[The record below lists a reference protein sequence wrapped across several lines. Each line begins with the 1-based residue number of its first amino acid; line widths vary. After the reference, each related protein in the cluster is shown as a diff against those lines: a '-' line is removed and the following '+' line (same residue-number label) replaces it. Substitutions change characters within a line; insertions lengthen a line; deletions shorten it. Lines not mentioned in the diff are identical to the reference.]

1 MKLGFVLK
9 ITNEGVPG
17 ETFSI
22 NKKDSWAR
30 YTEDVRTPIKELV
43 NFDGTEK
50 VVYLV
55 KFLGDIGYLI
65 CVIKA
70 RPEGSGRPNDNTAAW
85 IFFPAIVNISSEE
98 TVKVLKT
105 VEEAISGKKGTNF
118 EQLNIL
124 FDHEYETNNVLI
136 SAVGTIC
143 SRSDSTYT
151 IRYYNGDFTLYE
163 LLGNYIAQQEYSNYK
178 GIILIDKTMGIKHSS
193 NSELNFEPRQI
204 CTYNPISHIDGFT
217 PFIFAN
223 NQCIPFEKSLE
234 VPIGTPITIYW
245 KKNGYGIIK
254 KTFVA
259 EHNSI
264 YPETAKINQ
273 KDYKIIIPKKLFYV
287 IDPDGIPVNQFNVSI
302 NHHMMEGN
310 TMEVSEANYQQGL
323 TISIDAKGFN
333 EWKETVANLPLDKQK
348 TVKLSKQTFHYEFAI
363 PVYDEEKKNNEA
375 IVIVE
380 TFHKLNSSPIKG
392 YTLEGIRIQ
401 DGEGRVNRLIIDDKI
416 FSKLRYIAYGFVL
429 CIFIQLMFA
438 GYSALENYEFKI
450 GWPPIKEK
458 KQVSKTDMNTS
469 NVDLE
474 EVNQLNTDSVNALIY
489 LETNDIWHKD
499 TLEKY
504 ESTRGLFDD
513 LNTFN
518 VNGLMV
524 RKEGVLNNSGRMTA
538 IIERLSEYLKEGKD
552 PHKGKEKNGGNYNSL
567 NDKGIDVNN
576 YLKWLSEEHATVD
589 IFSSNKTAPQEHISP
604 ISGKTERDTKR
615 ATNTQTQNEQTKKGG
630 PRGSI
635 N

>member
-118 EQLNIL
+118 EQLKIL

-136 SAVGTIC
+136 SAVGIIC
-143 SRSDSTYT
+143 SRTDSTYT
-151 IRYYNGDFTLYE
+151 IRYFNGDFTLYE

-363 PVYDEEKKNNEA
+363 PVYDEEKKNNET

-392 YTLEGIRIQ
+392 YSLEGIRIQ
-401 DGEGRVNRLIIDDKI
+401 DGVGRVNRLIIDDKI
-416 FSKLRYIAYGFVL
+416 FPKLRYIAYGFVL
-429 CIFIQLMFA
+429 CIFIQLMYA
-438 GYSALENYEFKI
+438 GYNALENYEFKI

-458 KQVSKTDMNTS
+458 KQVPKTDMNTS

-474 EVNQLNTDSVNALIY
+474 DVNQLNTDSVNALIY

-518 VNGLMV
+518 VNDLMV
-524 RKEGVLNNSGRMTA
+524 RKEGILNNSGRMSA

-589 IFSSNKTAPQEHISP
+589 IFSSNKIASQEHISP
-604 ISGKTERDTKR
+604 ISGKTERDTKK
-615 ATNTQTQNEQTKKGG
+615 ATNTQPQNEQTKKGG
-630 PRGSI
+630 HRGGI

>member
-118 EQLNIL
+118 EQLKIL

-136 SAVGTIC
+136 SAVGIIC
-143 SRSDSTYT
+143 SRTDSTYT
-151 IRYYNGDFTLYE
+151 IRYFNGDFTLYE

-363 PVYDEEKKNNEA
+363 PVYDEEKKNNET

-392 YTLEGIRIQ
+392 YSLEGIRIQ
-401 DGEGRVNRLIIDDKI
+401 DGVGRVNRLIIDDKI
-416 FSKLRYIAYGFVL
+416 FPKLRYIAYGFVL
-429 CIFIQLMFA
+429 CIFIQLMYA
-438 GYSALENYEFKI
+438 GYNALENYEFKI

-458 KQVSKTDMNTS
+458 NRFPKQ
-469 NVDLE
+469 
-474 EVNQLNTDSVNALIY
+474 I
-489 LETNDIWHKD
+489 
-499 TLEKY
+499 
-504 ESTRGLFDD
+504 
-513 LNTFN
+513 
-518 VNGLMV
+518 
-524 RKEGVLNNSGRMTA
+524 
-538 IIERLSEYLKEGKD
+538 
-552 PHKGKEKNGGNYNSL
+552 
-567 NDKGIDVNN
+567 
-576 YLKWLSEEHATVD
+576 
-589 IFSSNKTAPQEHISP
+589 
-604 ISGKTERDTKR
+604 
-615 ATNTQTQNEQTKKGG
+615 
-630 PRGSI
+630 
-635 N
+635 